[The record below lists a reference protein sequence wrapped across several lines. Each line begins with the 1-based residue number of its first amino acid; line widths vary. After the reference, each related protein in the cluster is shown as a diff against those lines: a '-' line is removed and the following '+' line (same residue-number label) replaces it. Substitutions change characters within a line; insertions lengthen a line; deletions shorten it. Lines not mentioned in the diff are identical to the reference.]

1 MMAASKLRG
10 CVRLWSPLAALRS
23 LVTDGECVV
32 FLFLLCARHVATARC
47 TPPPPPPYCVSSHL
61 HSLAASTPPPFQNNK
76 QGARSEGALTGVRA
90 LALLHVIAQHAVIL
104 ASARGS
110 DFSSPALF
118 SAAAAAGSAPRAEQQ
133 FFTSWLAQPVM
144 AGDVGVDA
152 FFVLSGC
159 GGPFVCWGGDA
170 AGCRCCCWLM

>member
-1 MMAASKLRG
+1 
-10 CVRLWSPLAALRS
+10 
-23 LVTDGECVV
+23 
-32 FLFLLCARHVATARC
+32 
-47 TPPPPPPYCVSSHL
+47 VSSHL

-76 QGARSEGALTGVRA
+76 QGAHSEGALTGVRA

-110 DFSSPALF
+110 DISSPALF
-118 SAAAAAGSAPRAEQQ
+118 SAAAAAGSSPRAEQQ

-159 GGPFVCWGGDA
+159 GGPNKQTNKFACWVGG
-170 AGCRCCCWLM
+170 CWLLVLLLMLLADNDDDADARLRRRASQELGGGTCAEH